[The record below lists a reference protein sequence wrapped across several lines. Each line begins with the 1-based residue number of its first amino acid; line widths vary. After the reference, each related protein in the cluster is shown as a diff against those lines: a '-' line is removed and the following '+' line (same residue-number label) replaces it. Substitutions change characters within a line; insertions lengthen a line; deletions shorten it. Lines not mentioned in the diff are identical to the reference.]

1 MKHVTLPLQELEAI
15 AATRFIF
22 GIGAAL
28 LVGHCLTDRHR
39 RWIGWALVAI
49 GAFSTPP
56 LIFDVYQHRT
66 HR

>member
-15 AATRFIF
+15 AVTRFIF

-28 LVGHCLTDRHR
+28 LLGHSLADRHR
-39 RWIGWALVAI
+39 RWIGWALVVI
-49 GAFSTPP
+49 GAASTPP